1 MGEKKKW
8 NDSFSANYSEKRKR
22 DPLYRCDYNIL
33 YTQSVMCGSLANI
46 DSNPLK
52 ADKYGY
58 YHGTSL

>member
-1 MGEKKKW
+1 MGENKKW
-8 NDSFSANYSEKRKR
+8 NDNFTSNYNEKRKR

-52 ADKYGY
+52 ADRY
-58 YHGTSL
+58 